1 MTVESPLTP
10 TLTSLWA
17 LALLLDTSCCVCVCL
32 SAFVFVLENLVDLKH
47 THARAWQICLN
58 AIFTGKM
65 QTKTAAIRRG
75 ARSAVASYPLS
86 LQRDVAKVIKEGC
99 SRARW
104 PLLWPEAV
112 WRDKWLTQPGVRLGL
127 MPLSAPLLSQ
137 WFSQISDRVCYL
149 VTGMRATACRHR
161 EGQSMRTIFVGLNE
175 KKDLT
180 KKNKKQLLGLWDKIS
195 QITSL

>member
-1 MTVESPLTP
+1 MSFGP
-10 TLTSLWA
+10 SLW
-17 LALLLDTSCCVCVCL
+17 DTSCRSCARARCPLAAAESCWC
-32 SAFVFVLENLVDLKH
+32 E
-47 THARAWQICLN
+47 THALQMRFSRRQKCKQNGEAN
-58 AIFTGKM
+58 
-65 QTKTAAIRRG
+65 RRG
-75 ARSAVASYPLS
+75 AGSAAAAYPLS

>member
-1 MTVESPLTP
+1 MTAESPLTP
-10 TLTSLWA
+10 MLTSSPA
-17 LALLLDTSCCVCVCL
+17 
-32 SAFVFVLENLVDLKH
+32 SARSE
-47 THARAWQICLN
+47 APN
-58 AIFTGKM
+58 ASVANK
-65 QTKTAAIRRG
+65 AIRQRPC
-75 ARSAVASYPLS
+75 YPLS
-86 LQRDVAKVIKEGC
+86 PRRDMAKVIKEGC

-112 WRDKWLTQPGVRLGL
+112 CRDKWLTQPGVRLGL

-149 VTGMRATACRHR
+149 VTGMRATACRHG

-180 KKNKKQLLGLWDKIS
+180 KKNKKQLQGLWDKIS

>member
-1 MTVESPLTP
+1 MTAESPLAP
-10 TLTSLWA
+10 TLTSLRA
-17 LALLLDTSCCVCVCL
+17 PTLLMFVWESCWSQTRCKMCL
-32 SAFVFVLENLVDLKH
+32 IGVK
-47 THARAWQICLN
+47 N
-58 AIFTGKM
+58 AN
-65 QTKTAAIRRG
+65 KTAAAAIT
-75 ARSAVASYPLS
+75 RSAAASYPLS

-175 KKDLT
+175 KKELT
-180 KKNKKQLLGLWDKIS
+180 KKRIKS
-195 QITSL
+195 SC

>member
-10 TLTSLWA
+10 ALTSLWA
-17 LALLLDTSCCVCVCL
+17 LALLLDIFMCVVESCWSETRTVWMWFSRC
-32 SAFVFVLENLVDLKH
+32 
-47 THARAWQICLN
+47 
-58 AIFTGKM
+58 KM

-75 ARSAVASYPLS
+75 ARSAVAPYPLS

>member
-1 MTVESPLTP
+1 MSSGPLVRHI
-10 TLTSLWA
+10 
-17 LALLLDTSCCVCVCL
+17 LLCVCVCV
-32 SAFVFVLENLVDLKH
+32 SERLVDLKPNTPKCDFH
-47 THARAWQICLN
+47 GLKCKQKRRRSGEALRV
-58 AIFTGKM
+58 
-65 QTKTAAIRRG
+65 AA
-75 ARSAVASYPLS
+75 ASYPLS

>member
-1 MTVESPLTP
+1 MTAESPLTP

-17 LALLLDTSCCVCVCL
+17 LALLFKTH
-32 SAFVFVLENLVDLKH
+32 LV
-47 THARAWQICLN
+47 ARARASARLPTCRCGALLMWNTQAPQMRLSRRQKCKQN
-58 AIFTGKM
+58 GE
-65 QTKTAAIRRG
+65 AIRRG
-75 ARSAVASYPLS
+75 ARSAAAAYPLS

>member
-1 MTVESPLTP
+1 MESVV
-10 TLTSLWA
+10 SLRG
-17 LALLLDTSCCVCVCL
+17 TRR
-32 SAFVFVLENLVDLKH
+32 KH
-47 THARAWQICLN
+47 SKWICMWFSRAK
-58 AIFTGKM
+58 T
-65 QTKTAAIRRG
+65 QTKRQRG
-75 ARSAVASYPLS
+75 ARSREAPGVPYPLS

-112 WRDKWLTQPGVRLGL
+112 WRDKWLTQAGVRLGL

-180 KKNKKQLLGLWDKIS
+180 KKNKKAAARSLG
-195 QITSL
+195 